1 MLEGEVLTQAR
12 VDAFFAEI
20 IPWRQIPEPDEREFA
35 PMNVNWGLF
44 PALEQSPRKRLERNQ
59 ALAARALA
67 DLAPWIAQTG
77 PAS

>member
-1 MLEGEVLTQAR
+1 LLRHLGEA
-12 VDAFFAEI
+12 D
-20 IPWRQIPEPDEREFA
+20 PDHFQ